1 MSWAGQIQY
10 HFGRNISPETTSPGQ
25 SASSEL
31 TNVVPAPPKV
41 LEMDWNQTEVKLY
54 VRRRANLS
62 KFCWYVT
69 FWKFP
74 SHSKILQTL
83 TEGCGNRL
91 SICQVRCV
99 AVFVAPSYYISW
111 HVQIERR
118 WHCLVLNCVN
128 NIYLYLESGSER
140 HLCHP
145 NMSKKK
151 GACTALTAAL
161 SNAFGYG
168 FIHTASFLVCIR
180 LLLPGFALFVYMYIC
195 AIYVF
200 WFLYTCI
207 RDMDLY
213 ACWI

>member
-1 MSWAGQIQY
+1 MWSFSCKNSLVAILSDCCDHVASADSYSYKKGDKMWKNGLILAKITFSWLNYPPWPPCTPCLTMLQMQMSCAGEIRY

-41 LEMDWNQTEVKLY
+41 LEMDWNQTEVTLY

-62 KFCWYVT
+62 KFGWYVT

-99 AVFVAPSYYISW
+99 AVFVAPSYHISW
-111 HVQIERR
+111 HVQIEA
-118 WHCLVLNCVN
+118 V
-128 NIYLYLESGSER
+128 YFR
-140 HLCHP
+140 HLISLWRH
-145 NMSKKK
+145 
-151 GACTALTAAL
+151 
-161 SNAFGYG
+161 
-168 FIHTASFLVCIR
+168 
-180 LLLPGFALFVYMYIC
+180 
-195 AIYVF
+195 
-200 WFLYTCI
+200 
-207 RDMDLY
+207 DQ
-213 ACWI
+213 

>member
-1 MSWAGQIQY
+1 MTFSWLNYPPWPPCPPCLTMLQMQMLCAGQIQY

-99 AVFVAPSYYISW
+99 AVFVAPSYHISW

-118 WHCLVLNCVN
+118 WHCLDFRCYIIYSTSPKTD
-128 NIYLYLESGSER
+128 NIYSE
-140 HLCHP
+140 
-145 NMSKKK
+145 N
-151 GACTALTAAL
+151 LTKLWWFCARPKVSLIWQPVLAADT
-161 SNAFGYG
+161 SRRQ
-168 FIHTASFLVCIR
+168 V
-180 LLLPGFALFVYMYIC
+180 
-195 AIYVF
+195 
-200 WFLYTCI
+200 
-207 RDMDLY
+207 DL
-213 ACWI
+213 

>member
-1 MSWAGQIQY
+1 MTFSWLNYPPWPPCPPCLTMLQMQMSWAGQIQY

-41 LEMDWNQTEVKLY
+41 LEMDWNQTEVTLY

-62 KFCWYVT
+62 TFCWYVT

-91 SICQVRCV
+91 SICQVRFV
-99 AVFVAPSYYISW
+99 AVFVAPSYHISW

-118 WHCLVLNCVN
+118 WHCLNYFT
-128 NIYLYLESGSER
+128 ISTRWQYLRNTL
-140 HLCHP
+140 
-145 NMSKKK
+145 SKRW
-151 GACTALTAAL
+151 A
-161 SNAFGYG
+161 
-168 FIHTASFLVCIR
+168 
-180 LLLPGFALFVYMYIC
+180 LLLKK
-195 AIYVF
+195 
-200 WFLYTCI
+200 W
-207 RDMDLY
+207 R
-213 ACWI
+213 WISITKIKT

>member
-1 MSWAGQIQY
+1 MSCAGEIRY

-41 LEMDWNQTEVKLY
+41 LEMDWNQTEVTLY

-62 KFCWYVT
+62 KFGWYVT

-99 AVFVAPSYYISW
+99 AVFVAPSYHISW

-118 WHCLVLNCVN
+118 WHCLHYVRCFFSLTHVARHQQKESSAWTWCGRGKFTILN
-128 NIYLYLESGSER
+128 E
-140 HLCHP
+140 
-145 NMSKKK
+145 
-151 GACTALTAAL
+151 
-161 SNAFGYG
+161 
-168 FIHTASFLVCIR
+168 
-180 LLLPGFALFVYMYIC
+180 
-195 AIYVF
+195 
-200 WFLYTCI
+200 
-207 RDMDLY
+207 D
-213 ACWI
+213 

>member
-1 MSWAGQIQY
+1 MLQMQMSCAGEIRY

-41 LEMDWNQTEVKLY
+41 LEMDWNQTEVTLY

-62 KFCWYVT
+62 KFGWYVT

-99 AVFVAPSYYISW
+99 AVFVAPSYHISW

-118 WHCLVLNCVN
+118 WNCLGRPGKFYCFVLQKPARDWEPT
-128 NIYLYLESGSER
+128 IRDIWTSAR
-140 HLCHP
+140 P
-145 NMSKKK
+145 WIFKD
-151 GACTALTAAL
+151 
-161 SNAFGYG
+161 
-168 FIHTASFLVCIR
+168 VCN
-180 LLLPGFALFVYMYIC
+180 LPGCQLSRYLSQIELFT
-195 AIYVF
+195 
-200 WFLYTCI
+200 LHN
-207 RDMDLY
+207 
-213 ACWI
+213 

>member
-1 MSWAGQIQY
+1 MTFSWLNYPPWPPCPPCLTMLQMQMSWAGQIQY

-41 LEMDWNQTEVKLY
+41 LEMDWNQTEVTLY

-62 KFCWYVT
+62 KSCWYVT

-118 WHCLVLNCVN
+118 WHCLHQEVTETNTN
-128 NIYLYLESGSER
+128 TKQEAR
-140 HLCHP
+140 
-145 NMSKKK
+145 
-151 GACTALTAAL
+151 
-161 SNAFGYG
+161 
-168 FIHTASFLVCIR
+168 
-180 LLLPGFALFVYMYIC
+180 
-195 AIYVF
+195 
-200 WFLYTCI
+200 
-207 RDMDLY
+207 
-213 ACWI
+213 

>member
-1 MSWAGQIQY
+1 MLAEWKSIVIRQLSLICRKPEPWQLQCRTTSACWSCAECHCQY

-54 VRRRANLS
+54 VHRRANLS

-99 AVFVAPSYYISW
+99 AVFVAPSYHISW

-118 WHCLVLNCVN
+118 WHCLSSPV
-128 NIYLYLESGSER
+128 E
-140 HLCHP
+140 
-145 NMSKKK
+145 
-151 GACTALTAAL
+151 
-161 SNAFGYG
+161 
-168 FIHTASFLVCIR
+168 
-180 LLLPGFALFVYMYIC
+180 
-195 AIYVF
+195 
-200 WFLYTCI
+200 
-207 RDMDLY
+207 
-213 ACWI
+213 

>member
-1 MSWAGQIQY
+1 MTFSWLNYPPWPPCPPCLTMLQMQMLCAGQIQY

-25 SASSEL
+25 LASSEL

-41 LEMDWNQTEVKLY
+41 LEMDWNQTEVTLY

-111 HVQIERR
+111 HLQIERR
-118 WHCLVLNCVN
+118 WHCLQ
-128 NIYLYLESGSER
+128 Y
-140 HLCHP
+140 
-145 NMSKKK
+145 
-151 GACTALTAAL
+151 TAAAGANK
-161 SNAFGYG
+161 SRFSRKDKGKIRPQFGDEKL
-168 FIHTASFLVCIR
+168 A
-180 LLLPGFALFVYMYIC
+180 PFAPDPHFFPCLN
-195 AIYVF
+195 
-200 WFLYTCI
+200 LTKN
-207 RDMDLY
+207 
-213 ACWI
+213 

>member
-1 MSWAGQIQY
+1 MTFSWLNYPPWPPCPPCPTMLQMQMSWAGQIQY

-31 TNVVPAPPKV
+31 TNVVLAPPKV
-41 LEMDWNQTEVKLY
+41 LEMDWNQTEVTLY

-62 KFCWYVT
+62 TFCWYVT

-118 WHCLVLNCVN
+118 RDFLIGRQSLKGKDITHKAMNHFFLGAVFDY
-128 NIYLYLESGSER
+128 NI
-140 HLCHP
+140 
-145 NMSKKK
+145 
-151 GACTALTAAL
+151 
-161 SNAFGYG
+161 
-168 FIHTASFLVCIR
+168 
-180 LLLPGFALFVYMYIC
+180 
-195 AIYVF
+195 
-200 WFLYTCI
+200 
-207 RDMDLY
+207 DLKTLDF
-213 ACWI
+213 

>member
-1 MSWAGQIQY
+1 MTFSWLNYPPWPPCPPCLTMLQMQMSCAGQIQY

-41 LEMDWNQTEVKLY
+41 LEMDWNQTEVTLY

-99 AVFVAPSYYISW
+99 AVFVAPSYHISW

-118 WHCLVLNCVN
+118 WHCLAWSDTKMFSGLWFFLNSLFCWD
-128 NIYLYLESGSER
+128 IR
-140 HLCHP
+140 CI
-145 NMSKKK
+145 
-151 GACTALTAAL
+151 GASILAFSAL
-161 SNAFGYG
+161 S
-168 FIHTASFLVCIR
+168 S
-180 LLLPGFALFVYMYIC
+180 
-195 AIYVF
+195 
-200 WFLYTCI
+200 
-207 RDMDLY
+207 
-213 ACWI
+213 